1 MLLRISFLIFSFL
14 LLGHPIFA
22 QKNKKNQMNID
33 FIEGK
38 QIKNESD
45 SNDYYKSNYLR
56 YENFAYQPVIKSV
69 QLTLKT
75 DELQPPIIRLNS
87 DDQLLLRFDDLS
99 AEFKNLSYTFIHCNA
114 DWQPSILSQTE
125 YMQGF
130 TENFITDYT
139 FSLNTLQKFIHYQ
152 VEFPNSNTQLT
163 RSGNYII
170 FVFQDNN
177 KEKPVLTRR
186 FILYEDKVQVT
197 PRVKRP
203 TLTPYR
209 NYKQEVDFTIN
220 HSGYPLINPYSDLKV
235 VVMQNFRWDNA
246 ITNLK
251 PLFIKGEDLI
261 YDYEEENVFPGN
273 NEFRHFDIKSLRFQ
287 SDRINTY
294 IVSDTA
300 NHAYLLTDEKRSY
313 SRYSTIRDINGNYV
327 VRVQEGA
334 DNNRDADYVW
344 VHFRLNMPLP
354 LTTGSLYV
362 YGALTDWTFK
372 EEAKLKYDE
381 RTETYYT
388 SLYLKQGYYN
398 YVYSFLEDGKTGSDD
413 TTIEGMHFETE
424 NEYSILVYHRPPGR
438 YFDEV
443 IAFIRFNSMSTF

>member
-1 MLLRISFLIFSFL
+1 MLIRFFLTIICCL
-14 LLGHPIFA
+14 LFFQNSKA
-22 QKNKKNQMNID
+22 QKNKNDKNNIR
-33 FIEGK
+33 FIEG
-38 QIKNESD
+38 NESKKEID
-45 SNDYYKSNYLR
+45 SSDYYKSNYLR
-56 YENFAYQPVIKSV
+56 YENFAYQPGIKSV
-69 QLTLKT
+69 LLTLKT

-114 DWQPSILSQTE
+114 DWQPSILSETE

-152 VEFPNSNTQLT
+152 VEFPNSNSQLT
-163 RSGNYII
+163 KSGNYII
-170 FVFQDNN
+170 FVYQDNN

-186 FILYEDKVQVT
+186 FILYEDKVQIT

-209 NYKQEVDFTIN
+209 NYKQEIDFTIN

-235 VVMQNFRWDNA
+235 VLMQNFRWDNA

-251 PLFIKGEDLI
+251 PLFIKGEELI
-261 YDYEEENVFPGN
+261 YDYEEENLFPGN
-273 NEFRHFDIKSLRFQ
+273 NEFRNFDIKSLRFQ
-287 SDRINTY
+287 TERINY
-294 IVSDTA
+294 YVLSDTA

-344 VHFRLNMPLP
+344 VHFRLSMPLP

-362 YGALTDWTFK
+362 FGALTDWTFK

-398 YVYSFLEDGKTGSDD
+398 YVYTFLEDGKTTSDD
-413 TTIEGMHFETE
+413 ATIEGMHFETE
-424 NEYSILVYHRPPGR
+424 NDYGILVYHRPPGR

-443 IAFIRFNSMSTF
+443 IAFIRFNSMNTF

>member
-1 MLLRISFLIFSFL
+1 MLLRFFALCIIFFIHHLS
-14 LLGHPIFA
+14 FA
-22 QKNKKNQMNID
+22 QKNKKNQKNID

-38 QIKNESD
+38 EHKNESD
-45 SNDYYKSNYLR
+45 SSDYYKKNYLR
-56 YENFAYQPVIKSV
+56 YDNFAYQPEIKTV
-69 QLTLKT
+69 LLTLKT
-75 DELQPPIIRLNS
+75 DELMPPIIRLNS
-87 DDQLLLRFDDLS
+87 EDQLLLRFDDLS

-114 DWQPSILSQTE
+114 DWQPSILSETE

-139 FSLNTLQKFIHYQ
+139 YSLNTLQKFIHYQ
-152 VEFPNSNTQLT
+152 VEFPNSNTRLT

-170 FVFQDNN
+170 FVYQDNN

-186 FILYEDKVQVT
+186 FILYEDKVQII

-203 TLTPYR
+203 TLTLYR
-209 NYKQEVDFTIN
+209 NYKQEIDFTIN

-273 NEFRHFDIKSLRFQ
+273 NEFRNFDIKSLRFQ
-287 SDRINTY
+287 TERINRYVFT
-294 IVSDTA
+294 DTA
-300 NHAYLLTDEKRSY
+300 HHAYLITDDKRSY
-313 SRYSTIRDINGNYV
+313 TRYSTIRDINGNYV

-354 LTTGSLYV
+354 LTTGNLYV
-362 YGALTDWTFK
+362 FGALTDWTLK

-398 YVYSFLEDGKTGSDD
+398 YIYTFLEDGKTGSDD
-413 TTIEGMHFETE
+413 TVVEGMHFETE
-424 NEYSILVYHRPPGR
+424 NDYGILVYHRPPGR